1 MSPFQ
6 WIAAVALA
14 GAFGIS
20 AYLVEELRSVNG
32 RLEKLDGVVQNES
45 NARAV
50 GIEGL
55 QASLRAESDRIS
67 SLGTPEI
74 IAARI
79 IEASLPQIVDLVAE
93 KLVNDPT
100 AIERLRGPQGLTPPL
115 DQIAEA
121 LIDAD
126 IAVLVSDAIWSEHQQ
141 QIALLPKLVSTVAE
155 SVFVNYGEELR
166 GADGRSP
173 DPAEVAAALA
183 AEPAFLTLIELS
195 RKP

>member
-1 MSPFQ
+1 MTPSQ
-6 WIAAVALA
+6 WIVALAFA

-20 AYLVEELRSVNG
+20 AYLVEELRSVSG
-32 RLEKLDGVVQNES
+32 RLERLDAAVLSES

-50 GIEGL
+50 GFEGL

-67 SLGTPEI
+67 SLGSPDV

-79 IEASLPQIVDLVAE
+79 IEASLPQISHLVAE
-93 KLVNDPT
+93 RLSNDP
-100 AIERLRGPQGLTPPL
+100 AAVERLRGPQGLTPPL
-115 DQIAEA
+115 DEIVEA
-121 LIDAD
+121 LIGAD
-126 IAVLVSDAIWSEHQQ
+126 IVMLVSDAIWTQHYD
-141 QIALLPKLVSTVAE
+141 QILLSPELVSTVAD
-155 SVFVNYGEELR
+155 SVFVKYGAELR

-183 AEPAFLTLIELS
+183 AEPAFLNLIELS